1 MTRKAKTA
9 APATSA
15 QDKVRSSATA
25 ASSVVQG
32 KRFDDQRPSAL
43 AQRALNESIAH
54 SPRIVAQRA
63 QIAMMRGETAQRK
76 DDGAA
81 LSSPNRTGLPDTL
94 KAGVES
100 LSGLSMD
107 HVRVHYNS
115 DKPAALNAHAYAQG
129 SDIHVAPGQE
139 QHLPHE
145 AWHVVQ
151 QAQGRVKPT
160 MQMKGETAVNDDPA
174 LESEADSLGAQA
186 LGVGQLLVK
195 QAGEMPGAPAKGGE
209 RVSQR
214 ARTLRHVATQSSDR
228 PAQLAKY
235 TWTGSQWIDDGTGSS
250 SRAVGPKPVG
260 DFVGQVY
267 DDSTGQYSTQATPF
281 HGYLDPTSYQNFYPE
296 KEEHLPV
303 GRLLQGHTGPIAMP
317 LEWVGDLAERLLQKW
332 LRSIGIEAYAQQNK
346 SGHGLDLIF
355 RITTEQLGS
364 LPDALKG
371 VFSNFLPKTESATTR
386 GGRTPKPTWRT
397 EVTEVENQSYLVV
410 LEVKVNSA
418 QLSKG
423 QRNAD
428 QYVYKQSKTSFGLG
442 ARTAIEAGDVE
453 LFYEVNVNVAEDA
466 THDVRF
472 EFNQTDEESRKGLPK
487 ENDTV
492 DYHSDEPFDFLN
504 SKHLG
509 DAGEQFAKETLAQA
523 GYKSIG
529 SLQNASGHGVD
540 IVAVDPS
547 GKIVFFEVK
556 THAGDGKK
564 ARLTKREQQQHA
576 FVAAILIDIIQG
588 TGDYGD
594 VPAEI
599 VHQAGEIYSTAL
611 AEDQQAREDRNA
623 PPVALGAYDTNAVV
637 RNFLAAH
644 ARYFVM
650 DVYFPT
656 LGQTGRPAY
665 TVSHWNAKQ

>member
-1 MTRKAKTA
+1 MTRQAKTA
-9 APATSA
+9 APAGSA
-15 QDKVRSSATA
+15 HDKEHLSAA
-25 ASSVVQG
+25 APPFVVQG
-32 KRFDDQRPSAL
+32 KRFDDRRPSAL
-43 AQRALNESIAH
+43 AQRELNESIAH
-54 SPRIVAQRA
+54 SARVVAQRA
-63 QIAMMRGETAQRK
+63 QIAMMRGQTAQRK

-81 LSSPNRTGLPDTL
+81 VPSPNRTGLPETL

-115 DKPAALNAHAYAQG
+115 DKPAALDAHAYAQG

-174 LESEADSLGAQA
+174 LESEADTLGAQA
-186 LGVGQLLVK
+186 LGVGQLLAK
-195 QAGEMPGAPAKGGE
+195 QAGERSGAPTNGGE

-214 ARTLRHVATQSSDR
+214 AKLLRHVAAPSSDR
-228 PAQLAKY
+228 PAQLAKH
-235 TWTGSQWIDDGTGSS
+235 TWDGNRWIDDGTGSS
-250 SRAVGPKPVG
+250 SRSVGPKPVG

-267 DDSTGQYSTQATPF
+267 DDSTGHYSTQATPF
-281 HGYLDPTSYQNFYPE
+281 HSYLNPTSYQNFYPE
-296 KEEHLPV
+296 KEEDLPV
-303 GRLLQGHTGPIAMP
+303 GRRLPGHTGPIAMP

-332 LRSIGIEAYAQQNK
+332 LHSIGVTAYAQQNK

-355 RITTEQLGS
+355 RITTEQLAS
-364 LPDALKG
+364 LPDALQI
-371 VFSNFLPKTESATTR
+371 VFSNLLPKAEPATTR
-386 GGRTPKPTWRT
+386 GGRTRKPTWRT
-397 EVTEVENQSYLVV
+397 QAAETENNAYLVV

-418 QLSKG
+418 QLSKA
-423 QRNAD
+423 QRNPD
-428 QYVYKQSKTSFGLG
+428 KYVYKQSKTSFGLG
-442 ARTAIEAGDVE
+442 ARTAIEEGDVE
-453 LFYEVNVNVAEDA
+453 LFYQVNVKVADDA

-492 DYHSDEPFDFLN
+492 DYHSDERFDFLN

-523 GYKSIG
+523 GYTSIG

-540 IVAVDPS
+540 IVALDRS
-547 GKIVFFEVK
+547 GRIVFFEVK

-564 ARLTKREQQQHA
+564 ARLTEREQQQHA

-588 TGDYGD
+588 AGDYSD
-594 VPAEI
+594 VSPDI
-599 VHQAGEIYSTAL
+599 VHQAGQIYSAAL
-611 AEDQQAREDRNA
+611 EEDQQAREDRNA
-623 PPVALGAYDTNAVV
+623 PPIALGAYDTNAVV
-637 RNFLAAH
+637 RNFLAAR
-644 ARYFVM
+644 ARYYVM
-650 DVYFPT
+650 DVYFPP
-656 LGQTGRPAY
+656 LGQSGSPAY
-665 TVSHWNAKQ
+665 TVSHWLAKQ